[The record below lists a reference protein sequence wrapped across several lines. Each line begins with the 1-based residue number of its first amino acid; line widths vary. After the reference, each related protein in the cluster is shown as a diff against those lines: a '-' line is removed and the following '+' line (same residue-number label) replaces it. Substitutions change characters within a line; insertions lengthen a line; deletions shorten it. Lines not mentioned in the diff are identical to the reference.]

1 VADPYGIEA
10 RARFVAEPPKRAG
23 RSPFERDRARIV
35 HSSALRRL
43 SSKTQVMTAGSHDFI
58 RNRLTHSLEVA
69 QVARELGAS
78 LGCDPDIVDS
88 AALAHDLGHPPF
100 GHNGEAAL
108 DAAAEKCGGFEGNAQ
123 TLRLL
128 SRLEGKTFTPGGRS
142 VGLNLT
148 RATLAACIKYPWLR
162 GDGPP
167 GFNPRKFGVYADD
180 ADIFA
185 FVVDGLD
192 AEDVEPRRKPIE
204 GEVMDLSD
212 DVAYSVHDI
221 EDGVVGGWFTLD
233 PSELDLD
240 GVHDAAADWYDA
252 AISPE
257 RLVAALQR
265 LEGMPEWP
273 RGRLDGS
280 RESRAEL
287 KSLTSA
293 LIGRFVT
300 AAKEA
305 TIDVWGSGPLSRYG
319 ARLEVPSATRD
330 EITALKSVAAHYIM
344 RSADRSDE
352 RIAQRE
358 LIANL
363 VEALIAS
370 EGEALDPDLR
380 ADFHGAPDDAARLRV
395 VVDQVA
401 SLTDISAPAWA
412 HRLF

>member
-1 VADPYGIEA
+1 VTDPYGIEA

-43 SSKTQVMTAGSHDFI
+43 SAKTQVMTAGSHDFV

-100 GHNGEAAL
+100 GHNGEHAL
-108 DAAAEKCGGFEGNAQ
+108 DDAAAACGGFEGNAQ

-128 SRLEGKTFTPGGRS
+128 SRLEAKTFAGDGRS

-148 RATLAACIKYPWLR
+148 RATLAACIKYPWRR
-162 GDGPP
+162 GEGPR
-167 GFNPRKFGVYADD
+167 GSNPRKFGVYADD
-180 ADIFA
+180 SDVFA

-192 AEDVEPRRKPIE
+192 PVRKPIE
-204 GEVMDLSD
+204 AEVMDLSD

-221 EDGVVGGWFTLD
+221 EDGVVGGWFTLE
-233 PSELDLD
+233 PADLD
-240 GVHDAAADWYDA
+240 FGGIEEAAKDWYDT
-252 AISPE
+252 AIDAQRLVDALE
-257 RLVAALQR
+257 RLEAMA
-265 LEGMPEWP
+265 EWP
-273 RGRLDGS
+273 RRPLDAS
-280 RESRAEL
+280 RESRAVL

-293 LIGRFVT
+293 LIGRFVS

-305 TIDVWGSGPLSRYG
+305 TVDVWGSGPLTRYG
-319 ARLEVPSATRD
+319 AELEVPIATRD
-330 EITALKSVAAHYIM
+330 EITVLKSIAAHYIM
-344 RSADRSDE
+344 RTADEKGE
-352 RIAQRE
+352 RLAQRE
-358 LIANL
+358 LLANL
-363 VEALIAS
+363 VKALVAS
-370 EGEALDPDLR
+370 EGRELDRDLR
-380 ADFHGAPDDAARLRV
+380 ADFDAAADDAARLRV
-395 VVDQVA
+395 VIDQVA

-412 HRLF
+412 GRLF

>member
-1 VADPYGIEA
+1 VTDPYGIEA

-43 SSKTQVMTAGSHDFI
+43 SSKTQVMTAGTHDFV

-128 SRLEGKTFTPGGRS
+128 SRLEGKTFTSDGRS

-162 GDGPP
+162 GDGPT

-180 ADIFA
+180 AEIFA
-185 FVVDGLD
+185 FVLD
-192 AEDVEPRRKPIE
+192 PLDTASASPARKPIE
-204 GEVMDLSD
+204 AEVMDLSD

-240 GVHDAAADWYDA
+240 GVHEAAADWYDS
-252 AISPE
+252 AISRH
-257 RLVAALQR
+257 RLVAALER
-265 LEGMPEWP
+265 LEAMPEWP
-273 RGRLDGS
+273 RVPLDGS

-300 AAKEA
+300 AAKDA
-305 TIDVWGSGPLSRYG
+305 TVSEWGSGPLTRYG
-319 ARLEVPSATRD
+319 AQLEVPMPTRD

-352 RIAQRE
+352 QVAQRD
-358 LIANL
+358 LIASL
-363 VEALIAS
+363 VEALTAS
-370 EGEALDPDLR
+370 EGRDLDPELR
-380 ADFHGAPDDAARLRV
+380 ADFEAATDETARLRV

-412 HRLF
+412 SRLF

>member
-1 VADPYGIEA
+1 M
-10 RARFVAEPPKRAG
+10 RFVAEPPKRAG

-43 SSKTQVMTAGSHDFI
+43 SAKTQVMTAGTHDFV

-108 DAAAEKCGGFEGNAQ
+108 DLVAEKCGGFEGNAQ

-128 SRLEGKTFTPGGRS
+128 SRLEGKTFASDGRS

-167 GFNPRKFGVYADD
+167 GTNPRKFGVYADD

-185 FVVDGLD
+185 FVLDDDRD
-192 AEDVEPRRKPIE
+192 AERTRIGRKPIE
-204 GEVMDLSD
+204 AEVMDLSD

-233 PSELDLD
+233 PAELDLD
-240 GVHDAAADWYDA
+240 GVHEAAADWYDA
-252 AISPE
+252 ALGRRQLTAALE
-257 RLVAALQR
+257 RLEA
-265 LEGMPEWP
+265 MPEWP
-273 RGRLDGS
+273 RQSLDSS
-280 RESRAEL
+280 RESRAAL

-305 TIDVWGSGPLSRYG
+305 TVAVWGSGPLTRYG
-319 ARLEVPSATRD
+319 AQLEVPRTTRD

-352 RIAQRE
+352 MVAQRD

-363 VEALIAS
+363 VEAVIAS
-370 EGEALDPDLR
+370 EGRVLDPDLR
-380 ADFHGAPDDAARLRV
+380 ADFEAAQDDAARLRV

>member
-1 VADPYGIEA
+1 VTDPYGIEA

-43 SSKTQVMTAGSHDFI
+43 SAKTQVMTAGTHDFV

-69 QVARELGAS
+69 QVARELGGS

-100 GHNGEAAL
+100 GHNGEYAL
-108 DAAAEKCGGFEGNAQ
+108 DEAAAACGGFEGNAQ

-128 SRLEGKTFTPGGRS
+128 SRLEAKTFTADGRS

-162 GDGPP
+162 GAGPT

-185 FVVDGLD
+185 FVVDGL
-192 AEDVEPRRKPIE
+192 AVIRKPIE
-204 GEVMDLSD
+204 AEVMDLSD

-233 PSELDLD
+233 PSELDFA
-240 GVHDAAADWYDA
+240 GIEDAAKDWYDA
-252 AISPE
+252 DVDANRLSAALE
-257 RLVAALQR
+257 RL
-265 LEGMPEWP
+265 ESIPEWP
-273 RGRLDGS
+273 HQALDGS
-280 RESRAEL
+280 RESRAGL

-293 LIGRFVT
+293 LVGRFVT
-300 AAKEA
+300 AAKSATVEA
-305 TIDVWGSGPLSRYG
+305 WGTGPLTRYS
-319 ARLEVPSATRD
+319 AQLEVPTDTRD
-330 EITALKSVAAHYIM
+330 EITVLKSIAAHYIM

-352 RIAQRE
+352 LVAQRD
-358 LIANL
+358 LITNL
-363 VEALIAS
+363 VAALVAS
-370 EGEALDPDLR
+370 EGRDLDADLR
-380 ADFHGAPDDAARLRV
+380 ADFDAATDDGARLRAV
-395 VVDQVA
+395 IDQVA
-401 SLTDISAPAWA
+401 SLTDISAPVWA
-412 HRLF
+412 SRLF

>member
-1 VADPYGIEA
+1 VTDPYGIEA

-43 SSKTQVMTAGSHDFI
+43 SAKTQVMTAGTHDFV

-100 GHNGEAAL
+100 GHNGEEAL
-108 DAAAEKCGGFEGNAQ
+108 DAAAAKCGGFEGNAQ

-128 SRLEGKTFTPGGRS
+128 SRLEGKTFAPDGRS

-162 GDGPP
+162 GDGPA
-167 GFNPRKFGVYADD
+167 GSNPRKFGVYADD
-180 ADIFA
+180 ADVFA
-185 FVVDGLD
+185 FILD
-192 AEDVEPRRKPIE
+192 QPSPEHGRGRKPIE
-204 GEVMDLSD
+204 AEVMDLSD

-233 PSELDLD
+233 PARLDLD
-240 GVHDAAADWYDA
+240 GVHEAAADWYDA
-252 AISPE
+252 AISHHRLAAALE
-257 RLVAALQR
+257 RLEALA
-265 LEGMPEWP
+265 EWP
-273 RGRLDGS
+273 REPIDGS
-280 RESRAEL
+280 RESRAAL
-287 KSLTSA
+287 KGLTSA

-300 AAKEA
+300 ATKAA
-305 TIDVWGSGPLSRYG
+305 TVGAWGSGSLTRYG
-319 ARLEVPSATRD
+319 AELEVPAETRD
-330 EITALKSVAAHYIM
+330 EITVLKSVAAHYIM
-344 RSADRSDE
+344 RSADRSGE
-352 RIAQRE
+352 LVAQRD

-363 VEALIAS
+363 VDALVAS
-370 EGEALDPDLR
+370 EGQALDPDLR
-380 ADFHGAPDDAARLRV
+380 ADFEVATDDAARLRV

-412 HRLF
+412 SRLF

>member
-43 SSKTQVMTAGSHDFI
+43 SAKTQVMTAGTHDFV

-128 SRLEGKTFTPGGRS
+128 SRLEGKTFAPDGRS

-162 GDGPP
+162 GEGPE

-185 FVVDGLD
+185 FVLD
-192 AEDVEPRRKPIE
+192 DLDTVPNSSGRKPIE
-204 GEVMDLSD
+204 AEVMDLSD

-252 AISPE
+252 AISPHRLISALE
-257 RLVAALQR
+257 RLEA
-265 LEGMPEWP
+265 MPEWP
-273 RGRLDGS
+273 RGHLDAS

-300 AAKEA
+300 AVKEA
-305 TIDVWGSGPLSRYG
+305 TIEVWGNGPLTRYG
-319 ARLEVPSATRD
+319 ASLEVPSATRD

-352 RIAQRE
+352 LVIQRD

-370 EGEALDPDLR
+370 EGRALDADLR
-380 ADFHGAPDDAARLRV
+380 ADFESATDDGARLRV

-412 HRLF
+412 SRLF

>member
-1 VADPYGIEA
+1 MTDPYGIEA

-43 SSKTQVMTAGSHDFI
+43 SAKTQVMTAGTHDFV

-108 DAAAEKCGGFEGNAQ
+108 DAAADKCGGFEGNAQ

-128 SRLEGKTFTPGGRS
+128 SRLEGKTFTSDGRS

-162 GDGPP
+162 GDGPA

-180 ADIFA
+180 AEIFA
-185 FVVDGLD
+185 FVLD
-192 AEDVEPRRKPIE
+192 QLGPVQRRKPIE
-204 GEVMDLSD
+204 AEVMDLSD

-233 PSELDLD
+233 PAKLDLD
-240 GVHDAAADWYDA
+240 GVHEAAADWYDA
-252 AISPE
+252 AISPHRLIAALE
-257 RLVAALQR
+257 RLEA
-265 LEGMPEWP
+265 MPEWP
-273 RGRLDGS
+273 REPLDGS
-280 RESRAEL
+280 RESRAGL

-300 AAKEA
+300 AVKEA
-305 TIDVWGSGPLSRYG
+305 TIGAWGSGPLTRYS
-319 ARLEVPSATRD
+319 AQLEVPAATRD

-344 RSADRSDE
+344 RSADRSE
-352 RIAQRE
+352 EQVAQRD

-370 EGEALDPDLR
+370 EGRALDPELR
-380 ADFHGAPDDAARLRV
+380 ADFEAATDETARLRV

-412 HRLF
+412 DRLF